1 MESSPPIPVQMPA
14 WKNGL
19 AAVLRRLP
27 FVARSGAGQAYL
39 RWQRAR
45 RRSAR
50 RRAEARGDTTLSRPA
65 LHDIDAK
72 LDRYI
77 GGVQAGFFVE
87 AGANDGFEQSNTY
100 HLERFRGWTG
110 LLVEPTPHLHRE
122 AVLERPGSRVVRA
135 ALAGPEQHGCELE
148 LEYGGLMTVVADARG
163 STEDATRYVS
173 EAFALGLEA
182 PGSFTARAA
191 TLSSLLD
198 EMDAPEIDLMSLDV
212 EGFEAE
218 ALKGLDLDRHAPRF
232 LLVEQHDDAR
242 RTAVETILGD
252 RYRRCERL
260 SPHDVLY
267 ARDDQRAANGER
279 PPAVT
284 SASLRGE

>member
-1 MESSPPIPVQMPA
+1 MPA
-14 WKNGL
+14 WKSGL
-19 AAVLRRLP
+19 ATVLRRFPL
-27 FVARSGAGQAYL
+27 VAKSGAGQVYL
-39 RWQRAR
+39 RRQRAR

-50 RRAEARGDTTLSRPA
+50 RRAEAQGDRTLSRPA
-65 LHDIDAK
+65 LHDIDIK

-77 GGVQAGFFVE
+77 GDVHGGFFIE

-100 HLERFRGWTG
+100 HLERFRGWSG

-135 ALAGPEQHGCELE
+135 ALAGPELHGSQLE
-148 LEYGGLMTVVADARG
+148 LEYGGLMTVVAEARG
-163 STEDATRYVS
+163 SAEDATRYVS

-182 PGSFTARAA
+182 PRSFTAQAV

-198 EMDAPEIDLMSLDV
+198 EIAAPEIDLMSLDV

-218 ALKGLDLDRHAPRF
+218 ALKGLDLDRHAPRY

-242 RTAVETILGD
+242 RAAVETILGD
-252 RYRRCERL
+252 RYRRCEQL
-260 SPHDVLY
+260 SPHDMLY
-267 ARDDQRAANGER
+267 ARSDQPTADGATDPGRGER
-279 PPAVT
+279 
-284 SASLRGE
+284 